1 MYLMMTSQKWVWLQP
16 SRGSP
21 PTPDSSQGAQPAARD
36 ARCRVLRLG
45 SSEPVWAPRRPPPS
59 ILLFRGGNA
68 ATPSPPPEHLLCPV
82 HPPVRETQPSSSTG
96 APVFK
101 SGNFWLFALDLYFG
115 SFPHLLV
122 DLPVG

>member
-1 MYLMMTSQKWVWLQP
+1 MCPQGVGFYAWGPLNQSGPRGDHLLASYYLEVGML
-16 SRGSP
+16 
-21 PTPDSSQGAQPAARD
+21 
-36 ARCRVLRLG
+36 
-45 SSEPVWAPRRPPPS
+45 RPP
-59 ILLFRGGNA
+59 A
-68 ATPSPPPEHLLCPV
+68 PPPEHLLCPV